1 MRSMNLPSDLVKQ
14 WEAQRPEVPTDP
26 FFDALLEVQRQ
37 NLKPRKGLAPA
48 PLHERLKMEAL
59 WG

>member
-1 MRSMNLPSDLVKQ
+1 MKPLNLPSDLVKR
-14 WEAQRPEVPTDP
+14 WEAQQPKAPTDP

-37 NLKPRKGLAPA
+37 HLKPKGLAPA
-48 PLHERLKMEAL
+48 PLHERIEMEAR